1 MKKHTSFLLG
11 WLLASAPP
19 LMAGP
24 AAYLDFDPGTRPAG
38 MGSAFTAVADDANA
52 PLFNPAGLAL
62 MGLNLTEATVSAG
75 FLPLDRFNDFLS
87 FCQQIPPYDYLGF
100 YVNHYQADGLP
111 GFNTTGLPAPAASDL
126 NLAFGS
132 GYARDFGYH
141 FKLGVGTSFIYEN
154 LAGVNARGF
163 GGLDLG
169 LLYVPSVMEDL
180 TLGASALH
188 LGGFLSWVGGP
199 TELVAGDY
207 RVGISDRFFEKI
219 LFLSYDMEWQGS
231 VAFILLQ
238 HFGVEVVPWSFMALR
253 AGLDN
258 WNPTLGATTKFL
270 NYGLDY
276 TYEFNPDGFGDI
288 QRISAELFF

>member
-1 MKKHTSFLLG
+1 MKKYTGFLLG
-11 WLLASAPP
+11 WLLASALP

-24 AAYLDFDPGTRPAG
+24 AAYLDFDPGARPAG
-38 MGSAFTAVADDANA
+38 MGSAFTSVADDANA
-52 PLFNPAGLAL
+52 PLFNPAGLSL

-75 FLPLDRFNDFLS
+75 FLPLDRLNDFLGA
-87 FCQQIPPYDYLGF
+87 CQQLPPYDYLGF
-100 YVNHYQADGLP
+100 YVNHYQANGLL
-111 GFNTTGLPAPAASDL
+111 GFNAIGVPAPATSDL
-126 NLAFGS
+126 NLAFGG
-132 GYARDFGYH
+132 GYARDLGYY
-141 FKLGVGTSFIYEN
+141 FKVGVGASFIYEN

-199 TELVAGDY
+199 SEAVAGDY
-207 RVGISDRFFEKI
+207 RVGISNRFFEKI
-219 LFLSYDMEWQGS
+219 LLLSYDAEWQGG
-231 VAFILLQ
+231 APFILLH
-238 HFGVEVVPWSFMALR
+238 HFGAEVTPWSFMALR

-258 WNPTLGATTKFL
+258 GNPTLGATAKFL

-276 TYEFNPDGFGDI
+276 AYEFNPDGFGDI
-288 QRISAELFF
+288 QRISAGLFF